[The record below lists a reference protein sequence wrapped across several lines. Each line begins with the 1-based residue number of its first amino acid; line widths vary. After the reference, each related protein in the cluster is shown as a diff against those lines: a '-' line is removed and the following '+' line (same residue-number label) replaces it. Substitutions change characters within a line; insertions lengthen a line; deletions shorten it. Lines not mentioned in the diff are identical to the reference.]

1 MSNLLPVVEK
11 KKIHKEYHMR
21 LGVVAVFL
29 FAVLLTISII
39 LLSPSF
45 ILSSFKYDSA
55 IKQLETEKKKI
66 SDAVEG
72 VDPIK
77 VAKEVNIQLGV
88 LGQEGYLMPLSYDVF
103 TIIVGHKPDSVK
115 IKSMFYDRKHKDGSI
130 SIGGVSKDRKTL
142 LSFLQFLES
151 EEMFTS
157 VELPISS
164 FVEGEDINFSI
175 RITLNK
181 EDEGVSEENKENKE
195 NKENEE

>member
-1 MSNLLPVVEK
+1 
-11 KKIHKEYHMR
+11 MR
-21 LGVVAVFL
+21 LSVVAVFL
-29 FAVLLTISII
+29 FIILLIISIV

-55 IKQLETEKKKI
+55 TKQLETEKKKI

-77 VAKEVNIQLGV
+77 IAKEVNAQLEI
-88 LGQEGYLMPLSYDVF
+88 LEQDGYLTPLSYDVF
-103 TIIVGHKPDSVK
+103 TIIVKHKPDSVK
-115 IKSMFYDRKHKDGSI
+115 IKSMFYDRGQKNGSI

-142 LSFLQFLES
+142 LSFLQSLES
-151 EEMFTS
+151 EDIFTS

-175 RITLNK
+175 RITINNE
-181 EDEGVSEENKENKE
+181 EDDVLES
-195 NKENEE
+195 NKENE

>member
-1 MSNLLPVVEK
+1 MANLLPLSEK
-11 KKIHKEYHMR
+11 KKTRKEYRMR
-21 LGVVAVFL
+21 LSVVAMLL
-29 FAVLLTISII
+29 FATLFAISIV

-55 IKQLETEKKKI
+55 TKQLETEKKKI

-77 VAKEVNIQLGV
+77 VAKEVNVQLEV
-88 LGQEGYLMPLSYDVF
+88 LGQDGYLMPLSYDVF

-115 IKSMFYDRKHKDGSI
+115 IKSMFYDRKQKNGSI

-151 EEMFTS
+151 EEIFTS

-181 EDEGVSEENKENKE
+181 EDEDVSEENKENE
-195 NKENEE
+195 